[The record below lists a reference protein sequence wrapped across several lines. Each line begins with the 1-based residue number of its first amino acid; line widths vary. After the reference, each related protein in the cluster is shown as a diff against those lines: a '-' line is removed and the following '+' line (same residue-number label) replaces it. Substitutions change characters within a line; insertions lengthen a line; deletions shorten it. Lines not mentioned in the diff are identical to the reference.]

1 MIKEE
6 LRKLRALSA
15 TPAMEKIADNQ
26 KYEYLFRIQCLGAYI
41 KIAVF
46 FASEIR
52 KNIKTPKYEI
62 YLNVEGRE
70 WITRCMDTEG
80 KETGWSHAML
90 INLPGISL
98 WSYRYKN
105 KEIYCNKD
113 GRETLAHLP
122 LNTETQ
128 AMKGYQRL
136 MRWQQEVWDED
147 TLRKEK
153 AEQKPWDEDM
163 ALVPKL
169 PKTFEEWMRKQAVED
184 VFIIYEYDKREQTQG
199 YCSRCKKIVPISHP
213 RHNTMTTC
221 PHCKAEAQF
230 KSSGKVKTLATGRYY
245 AEIIQKIKGG
255 VVIRTF
261 RQSQSYGNRSYK
273 DPWVYTHEFMRTLVF
288 DDGSVRKYDYDKYKN
303 KYQRWIRDDQYREE
317 RGFGTYYWSIRIK
330 MYKRN
335 WSSIRQTRI
344 MKESAIN
351 LWSALPMQ
359 VSAYLAYEKGN
370 PAVEK
375 LARIGMFRLAKDMIK
390 KQYDSKLLDEKQT
403 ELAKLLRID
412 GSRLKRL
419 KDLDANYY
427 MLKWMQYEKL
437 ANTVWPDAM
446 IKDLGNANIGIEG
459 FNFLLKPKIVKAYNY
474 LKKQSTIMY
483 ASLEQTRIT
492 WRDYINMADQMK
504 MNTGIDQIRRPKDL
518 KLAHDELIRMVQQ
531 EDIEKEAKKIAK
543 KWPKVNKT
551 LPQIAKFEYTEG
563 EYTIVAPKTVQD
575 IVLEGRILRHCVHTC
590 DYYFDRIGKH
600 ESYLFFLR
608 HTKDPKM
615 PWYTLE
621 VEPSGNIRQ
630 KRTTG
635 DNQNPD
641 FEKAVPFLKHWQK
654 YFQKQLTEQEK
665 QFGDAANRARIEEYK
680 NLRKN
685 QNRIWHGKL
694 AGKLLADVLEADFM
708 QA

>member
-1 MIKEE
+1 MIKSE
-6 LRKLRALSA
+6 LRKLRTLTA

-26 KYEYLFRIQCLGAYI
+26 KYDYLFRIQCLGAYI

-90 INLPGISL
+90 KNLPGISL
-98 WSYRYKN
+98 WSYRYEN

-113 GRETLAHLP
+113 GRETLARLP
-122 LNTETQ
+122 LSTEPQT
-128 AMKGYQRL
+128 MKGYQRL
-136 MRWQQEVWDED
+136 IRWQQEARDED

-169 PKTFEEWMRKQAVED
+169 PKTFEEWMRKQAVKD
-184 VFIIYEYDKREQTQG
+184 VYIIYEYDKREQTQG
-199 YCSRCKKIVPISHP
+199 HCSRCKKMVPISHP
-213 RHNTMTTC
+213 RHNKMTTC

-230 KSSGKVKTLATGRYY
+230 KSSGKVKTLATNHYY
-245 AEIIQKIKGG
+245 AEIIQKIAGG
-255 VVIRTF
+255 IVIRTF
-261 RQSQSYGNRSYK
+261 RQQQTYARV
-273 DPWVYTHEFMRTLVF
+273 PYTSPEIYTCEETRVLIF
-288 DDGSVRKYDYDKYKN
+288 DDGQVRKYDWELYKN
-303 KYQRWIRDDQYREE
+303 KYHRWILDKGYILAVE
-317 RGFGTYYWSIRIK
+317 TYYWERMTK
-330 MYKRN
+330 LYKRN
-335 WSSIRQTRI
+335 MYSIKKTGILKQSAFELWPTLPTSITR
-344 MKESAIN
+344 
-351 LWSALPMQ
+351 
-359 VSAYLAYEKGN
+359 YLAIEKGN
-370 PAVEK
+370 PAVEMLAK
-375 LARIGMFRLAKDMIK
+375 LGMFRLAKGIMNMC
-390 KQYDSKLLDEKQT
+390 YDSDIIDQNQT
-403 ELAKLLRID
+403 ELTKMLKID

-419 KDLDANYY
+419 KDMDANYY
-427 MLKWMQYEKL
+427 MLRWMQYEKL
-437 ANTVWPDAM
+437 SNTVWSDDM
-446 IKDLGNANIGIEG
+446 IKDLGNANIATED
-459 FNFLLKPKIVKAYNY
+459 FNFLVKPKMVKAYNY
-474 LKKQSTIMY
+474 IKKQAAIMGETLY
-483 ASLEQTRIT
+483 QTMIT
-492 WRDYINMADQMK
+492 WRDYSNMADQMK
-504 MNTGIDQIRRPKDL
+504 MNTSIDQIRRPKDL
-518 KLAHDELIRMVQQ
+518 KLAHDELIRMRQQ

-551 LPQIAKFEYTEG
+551 LPEIAKFEYTEG

-654 YFQKQLTEQEK
+654 YFQEQLTEQEK